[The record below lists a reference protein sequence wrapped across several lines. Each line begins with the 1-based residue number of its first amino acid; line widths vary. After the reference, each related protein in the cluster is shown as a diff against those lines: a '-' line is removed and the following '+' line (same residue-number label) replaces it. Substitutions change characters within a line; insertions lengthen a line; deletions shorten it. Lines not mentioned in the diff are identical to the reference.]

1 MAGCS
6 STRRRRRNGCVR
18 LPTSR
23 RASRRSHA
31 WAAGQPFCGLEAAAG
46 RRALLRQVNLL
57 FFSRRSAAGSTPSE
71 VWDACYGRMRALTLV
86 ILVRSR
92 QACPHSTRANSDARR
107 LLWTWCGALRLK
119 SLLSALCSKSLA
131 LRAASRRY
139 SKERAVAATRPKR
152 RGAGRSRGTNRRAS
166 YHGSSAGVGR
176 LLHAVVRPA
185 RRSPLA
191 GGTRGRYAPLSKAD
205 PGTLVGSTRRRW
217 AVTPSTRQHTV
228 DRPRQRRPQ
237 PRRSPSHHAGP

>member
-131 LRAASRRY
+131 LRAASRR
-139 SKERAVAATRPKR
+139 SAAPATKRRSGPSGAARGAHAPPIAERATT
-152 RGAGRSRGTNRRAS
+152 GRARAS
-166 YHGSSAGVGR
+166 GGSCT
-176 LLHAVVRPA
+176 LL
-185 RRSPLA
+185 
-191 GGTRGRYAPLSKAD
+191 
-205 PGTLVGSTRRRW
+205 
-217 AVTPSTRQHTV
+217 
-228 DRPRQRRPQ
+228 
-237 PRRSPSHHAGP
+237 